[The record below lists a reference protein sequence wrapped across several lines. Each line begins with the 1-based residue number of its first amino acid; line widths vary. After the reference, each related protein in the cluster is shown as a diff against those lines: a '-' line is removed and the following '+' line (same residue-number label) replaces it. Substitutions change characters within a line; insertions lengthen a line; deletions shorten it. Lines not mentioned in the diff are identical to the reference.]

1 MCVEPLPTTP
11 IGSHA
16 AKVGALFRGQAHGN
30 MREVSDPVP
39 GFLKRLP
46 THGVSE

>member
-1 MCVEPLPTTP
+1 MCAEPLPTTP
-11 IGSHA
+11 IGSQE
-16 AKVGALFRGQAHGN
+16 AKVSDLSRGQGHGN
-30 MREVSDPVP
+30 MREVADHVP